1 MKKNYSLFLLL
12 LCSLLLLVISGC
24 DSKVDFGYPEIN
36 VIQPFPG
43 KIYQNGD
50 TIKFLAK
57 FSDNNQLTNI
67 ELLLVDLDNKP
78 MLPVVSITPGHNPY
92 IFEGDYIINDPM
104 LPNGSYY
111 FRFQASNGGNV
122 TNQFVAIQI
131 HGLEREMLYPIV
143 VTHPETDIW
152 NAYRLTKDNNWLK
165 YYSHTGDY
173 KGCAINSAESQFY
186 ICGNSISNLSSV
198 RLPDGALQWN
208 VIPVYYQSHNW
219 FGGIEFSY
227 PNLYVSCA
235 EGNIRGYNKTGNE
248 IYKSETFPNAEPSL
262 LVATKNFIVGA
273 FADAFSSDRFLV
285 AFHNPGGKMFSSK
298 FYDGEVIGLLQTT
311 GEKILVFT
319 NSDGQGLISQ
329 YNATD
334 NSLSVLHP
342 FYTGIF
348 IDAAKMDSDNYI
360 ISSSSGIYH
369 YRLSNNSFTPLLP
382 EIKDAKIA
390 CDNTLQQFYTCSGK
404 EMQLYSF
411 PNPIL
416 LGEMPLPDTIVD
428 FLLVFNK

>member
-1 MKKNYSLFLLL
+1 MKKNYSLSWLLIG
-12 LCSLLLLVISGC
+12 SLLLLLISAC
-24 DSKVDFGYPEIN
+24 NSKVDFGYPEIN
-36 VIQPFPG
+36 VMLPLPG
-43 KIYQNGD
+43 RIYQNGD
-50 TIKFLAK
+50 TIKFQAE

-67 ELLLVDLDNKP
+67 ELLLVDQDNKP
-78 MLPVVSITPGHNPY
+78 MLPVVSITPNQNPF

-104 LPNGSYY
+104 LPGGSYY
-111 FRFQASNGGNV
+111 INFRASNGENS
-122 TNQFVAIQI
+122 TNRFVAVQI
-131 HGLEREMLYPIV
+131 HELAREMLYPII

-165 YYSHTGDY
+165 YYTQTGDY
-173 KGCAINSAESQFY
+173 AGCAINSTESQFY

-198 RLPDGALQWN
+198 KLPGGALQW
-208 VIPVYYQSHNW
+208 IIKPVYYQSHNW
-219 FGGIEFSY
+219 FGGLEFSY

-262 LVATKNFIVGA
+262 LVATKNFVVGA

-285 AFHNPGGKMFSSK
+285 AFHYPGGKMFSNK
-298 FYDGEVIGLLQTT
+298 FFHGEIVGMLYTSA
-311 GEKILVFT
+311 EKILVFS
-319 NSDGQGLISQ
+319 NSDGQGSISQ

-342 FYTGIF
+342 FYNGVF

-360 ISSSSGIYH
+360 ISSSSGICLYCI
-369 YRLSNNSFTPLLP
+369 SNNSLTPLLP

-390 CDNTLQQFYTCSGK
+390 CDNTMQQFYACSGK
-404 EMQLYSF
+404 EMQVYSF
-411 PNPIL
+411 PSPVL
-416 LGEMPLPDTIVD
+416 LEKIPLPDTIVD
-428 FLLVFNK
+428 FHLVFNK